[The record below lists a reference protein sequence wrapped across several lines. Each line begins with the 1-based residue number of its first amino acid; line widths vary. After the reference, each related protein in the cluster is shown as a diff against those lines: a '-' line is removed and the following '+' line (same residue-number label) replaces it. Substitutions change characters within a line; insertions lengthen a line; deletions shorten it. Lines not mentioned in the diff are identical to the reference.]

1 MKPTLNDESKR
12 SLEKMFGVSITEISR
27 MDIDDLDK
35 LVEKKIKKKLT
46 FQTKFKNL
54 ISRGSIY
61 LFFERLL
68 GIDEVNK
75 KLSKI

>member
-35 LVEKKIKKKLT
+35 MVEKNIHKKLT

-54 ISRGSIY
+54 IGRGSIY

-68 GIDEVNK
+68 RIEDVNK

>member
-35 LVEKKIKKKLT
+35 LVEKNIKKKLT